1 MPTFQTFKDLSV
13 TFGAHPNTDD
23 LLVVKDDKAI
33 KIALQ
38 NLIMTKKGERP
49 FNSNLGSRVTELLFD
64 LLDYGTAASLR
75 DEIVILVNKYEPRV
89 NLLDVIVNPD
99 ESNNAFEVYIE
110 FEIIGREVEGAP
122 LSTEFLLRRTR

>member
-1 MPTFQTFKDLSV
+1 MPTFQTFKDISV

-38 NLIMTKKGERP
+38 NLVMTKRGERP

-64 LLDYGTAASLR
+64 LLDFGTAASLR
-75 DEIVILVNKYEPRV
+75 DEIVILINKYEPRV
-89 NLLDVIVNPD
+89 NLLDVAVTPD
-99 ESNNAFEVYIE
+99 EDNNAFEVYIE
-110 FEIIGREVEGAP
+110 FEIVGREVEGAP

>member
-23 LLVVKDDKAI
+23 LLVVKNDKAI

-38 NLIMTKKGERP
+38 NLVMTKRGERP
-49 FNSNLGSRVTELLFD
+49 FNSNLGSRVSELLFD

-75 DEIVILVNKYEPRV
+75 DEIVILINKYEPRV
-89 NLLDVIVNPD
+89 NLTDVIVTPD
-99 ESNNAFEVYIE
+99 EGNNAFEIYIE

>member
-1 MPTFQTFKDLSV
+1 MPTFQTFKDISV

-38 NLIMTKKGERP
+38 NLVMTKRGERP

-64 LLDYGTAASLR
+64 LLDFGTAASLR
-75 DEIVILVNKYEPRV
+75 DEIVILINKYEPRV
-89 NLLDVIVNPD
+89 NLLDVTVTPD
-99 ESNNAFEVYIE
+99 EDNNAFEVYIE

>member
-1 MPTFQTFKDLSV
+1 MPTFQTFKDISV
-13 TFGAHPNTDD
+13 TFGAHPNTED

-38 NLIMTKKGERP
+38 NLIMTKRGERP

-64 LLDYGTAASLR
+64 LLDFGTAASLR

-99 ESNNAFEVYIE
+99 EDNNAFEVYIE

>member
-1 MPTFQTFKDLSV
+1 MPTFQTFKDISV

-38 NLIMTKKGERP
+38 NLVMTKRGERP

-64 LLDYGTAASLR
+64 LLDFGTAASLR
-75 DEIVILVNKYEPRV
+75 DEIVILINKYEPRV
-89 NLLDVIVNPD
+89 NLLDVTVTPD
-99 ESNNAFEVYIE
+99 EDNNAFEVYIE
-110 FEIIGREVEGAP
+110 FEIVGREVEGAP

>member
-1 MPTFQTFKDLSV
+1 MPTFQTFKDISV
-13 TFGAHPNTDD
+13 TFGAHPNTED

-38 NLIMTKKGERP
+38 NLIMTKRGERP

-64 LLDYGTAASLR
+64 LLDFGTAASLR

-89 NLLDVIVNPD
+89 NLLDVVVNPD
-99 ESNNAFEVYIE
+99 EDNNAFEVYIE